1 MSDKE
6 EFQKFILYGI
16 EKETPFIECIKVEV
30 IFLFLFMLAFVYETA
45 SERQNYVFLTLCLLP
60 ALFYFISAI
69 ILKQG
74 KAIRG
79 VNNILYGGITAG
91 CLSFLFGLAGLEM
104 LLYLF
109 DGKERIIMICIAIA
123 GYVSTSI
130 LFVYIIRRSIKK
142 KEYSL
147 KKGGAVSV
155 SICASCALLGRAV
168 AKAFFNHADV
178 DNNTAMGIACILA
191 FLISYLSFGGLVNIF
206 KYQYIKK
213 HPEILDINKPTN
225 DRTVVKRRTHK
236 KKHKNR

>member
-16 EKETPFIECIKVEV
+16 EKETPFKECIKFEV
-30 IFLFLFMLAFVYETA
+30 IFLFLFMLAFVIETV
-45 SERQNYVFLTLCLLP
+45 SERQNYVFLALCLLP

-79 VNNILYGGITAG
+79 VHNILYNGITAG
-91 CLSFLFGLAGLEM
+91 CLSFLFGLAGLEI

-109 DGKERIIMICIAIA
+109 DGKERIIMICIAGA
-123 GYVSTSI
+123 GYVFMSI
-130 LFVYIIRRSIKK
+130 LCVYIIRRSIKK
-142 KEYSL
+142 KKYSL
-147 KKGGAVSV
+147 RKGGAVSV
-155 SICASCALLGRAV
+155 SICASCALLGRNV
-168 AKAFFNHADV
+168 AKTFFKHV
-178 DNNTAMGIACILA
+178 DNKTAMEIVCMIA
-191 FLISYLSFGGLVNIF
+191 FLLSYLSFIGLVNIF

-213 HPEILDINKPTN
+213 HPEILDVKKPTN
-225 DRTVVKRRTHK
+225 DRTVAKKRTHR